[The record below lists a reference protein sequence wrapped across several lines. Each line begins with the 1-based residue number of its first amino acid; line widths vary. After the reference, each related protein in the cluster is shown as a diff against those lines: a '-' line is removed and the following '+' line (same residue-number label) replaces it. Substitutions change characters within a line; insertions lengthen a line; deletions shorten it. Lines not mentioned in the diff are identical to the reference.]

1 MCVWS
6 FLSDR
11 DLKIRLQMI
20 ATHLWHKFLYSV
32 FLTDVFLILQGDDL
46 IHFCKY
52 ETMDRDKLVQAS
64 AISEPSKITD

>member
-20 ATHLWHKFLYSV
+20 ATHLWHKIFISV
-32 FLTDVFLILQGDDL
+32 FLTDVFLILQGDDI

-64 AISEPSKITD
+64 AISEPSKVTD